1 MQVSLNL
8 GTVNIDD
15 QELAKFVKDKNSD
28 ELKNIIINLLKKQ
41 IKAYVPKN
49 KKGKWGKFA
58 DRMSRL
64 TTPEITETIQ
74 KASKETRNGFELR
87 EVKHCID
94 KK

>member
-15 QELAKFVKDKNSD
+15 QELAKFIKNKNSD

-41 IKAYVPKN
+41 IKADVPKN

-58 DRMSRL
+58 DRMSGL

-87 EVKHCID
+87 EVKH
-94 KK
+94 